1 MDLTKNRNPTE
12 KLRSIFPGTILRSKW
27 ISPCPTRKNLP
38 SLCPAAAI
46 RVKLP
51 KRVNLAA
58 NKTLDPR
65 QRYDNIVLPGL
76 ALRTVTPIP
85 RLLFRFL
92 SPTFGTQ
99 RSYDEFVF
107 ASFQQSLILN

>member
-1 MDLTKNRNPTE
+1 MDLALPNSQKPAFIVSR
-12 KLRSIFPGTILRSKW
+12 RRH
-27 ISPCPTRKNLP
+27 TRE
-38 SLCPAAAI
+38 
-46 RVKLP
+46 LP

-85 RLLFRFL
+85 GLLFRFL

-99 RSYDEFVF
+99 RSYDELVF